1 MSPPPADGPAQPSA
15 AQPGATRACLG
26 PNPRSV
32 SARTHRRPC
41 CRLASSAPLL
51 RPAAISTAPRRSPTP
66 LSRPP
71 VRSARSRPRPG
82 VVRRRRRRH
91 GRHRPTPSLE
101 HELVT
106 RDKRRKI
113 SSPAGDL
120 RTKYQHTHSKE
131 ARDRCSLR
139 ITRQAIW
146 CGGPSR
152 ARTSRA
158 PRPSRSLRSR
168 ATRARGGGGRRRGA
182 TEAPIPLATPKMPQ
196 LRESLRNDLVPSPL
210 PPLPTLWAPPLA
222 PRGLPLLP
230 LSIAPPAAPRR
241 QHRPTARGRRR
252 RGDRSH
258 RHRSGRPG
266 EERHVWGGR
275 GGFAGEVVCVQLRQ
289 LLATNLPLDQRCG
302 LTHLAQP
309 TRAASPRRVHPS
321 AQAAAARRR
330 RRA

>member
-1 MSPPPADGPAQPSA
+1 MATREGLTRRPGRQPREARPPGRPTPTRVARGRSTLSPPPAAGPAQPSA

-71 VRSARSRPRPG
+71 IRSARPRPRPAF
-82 VVRRRRRRH
+82 VRRQRRRH

-152 ARTSRA
+152 ARTSGHHAPCKPLTAQPCNTGTRRGRA
-158 PRPSRSLRSR
+158 AEGSNGSADPACYALDAP
-168 ATRARGGGGRRRGA
+168 ATRVA
-182 TEAPIPLATPKMPQ
+182 
-196 LRESLRNDLVPSPL
+196 
-210 PPLPTLWAPPLA
+210 
-222 PRGLPLLP
+222 
-230 LSIAPPAAPRR
+230 
-241 QHRPTARGRRR
+241 
-252 RGDRSH
+252 
-258 RHRSGRPG
+258 
-266 EERHVWGGR
+266 
-275 GGFAGEVVCVQLRQ
+275 
-289 LLATNLPLDQRCG
+289 
-302 LTHLAQP
+302 
-309 TRAASPRRVHPS
+309 
-321 AQAAAARRR
+321 
-330 RRA
+330 

>member
-1 MSPPPADGPAQPSA
+1 MATREGLTRRPGRQPREARPPGRPTPARVARGRSALSPPPAAGPAQPSA

-71 VRSARSRPRPG
+71 IRSARPRPRPAF
-82 VVRRRRRRH
+82 VRRRRRRH

-158 PRPSRSLRSR
+158 PSRSMRSR
-168 ATRARGGGGRRRGA
+168 GPCNTGTRRG
-182 TEAPIPLATPKMPQ
+182 
-196 LRESLRNDLVPSPL
+196 
-210 PPLPTLWAPPLA
+210 
-222 PRGLPLLP
+222 
-230 LSIAPPAAPRR
+230 
-241 QHRPTARGRRR
+241 
-252 RGDRSH
+252 
-258 RHRSGRPG
+258 
-266 EERHVWGGR
+266 
-275 GGFAGEVVCVQLRQ
+275 
-289 LLATNLPLDQRCG
+289 
-302 LTHLAQP
+302 
-309 TRAASPRRVHPS
+309 RAAEGSNGS
-321 AQAAAARRR
+321 ADPACYA
-330 RRA
+330 